1 MGRGVPLICDRNH
14 AIAGL
19 GGGIVDEVGSGGPGR
34 LKLGDAVMAVVVPK
48 GSRGSTASTV
58 QKCQLVPSSAISPW
72 ETSGPR
78 LSDAGAGDQVPQHP
92 LSFGAEVR
100 GLTLGRQ

>member
-1 MGRGVPLICDRNH
+1 MGRGAALICDRNH

-48 GSRGSTASTV
+48 GSRKHRWHRPEVSISAKQRNFPVGDV
-58 QKCQLVPSSAISPW
+58 GPSSERCGRWGPSPAA
-72 ETSGPR
+72 PA
-78 LSDAGAGDQVPQHP
+78 L
-92 LSFGAEVR
+92 VR
-100 GLTLGRQ
+100 R